1 MFLLETFLNDPI
13 LKILTVTGLMYYPQK
28 WNKIIF
34 EYSNTSTK
42 STSIEGSLKKNEG
55 YIYKKLLDKRK
66 EVKPEFE
73 INDLVKTADLK
84 KTSSKSGMTNWSYLL
99 SKIRKL
105 KMIQNQVIKLTVYQS
120 VITRSC

>member
-1 MFLLETFLNDPI
+1 M
-13 LKILTVTGLMYYPQK
+13 KILTVIGLMYYPQK

-66 EVKPEFE
+66 EVKPEFQ